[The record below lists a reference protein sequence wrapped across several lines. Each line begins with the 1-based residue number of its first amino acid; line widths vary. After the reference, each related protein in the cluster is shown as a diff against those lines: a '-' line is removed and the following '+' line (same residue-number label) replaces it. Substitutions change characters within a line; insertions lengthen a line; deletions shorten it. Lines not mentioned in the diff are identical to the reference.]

1 MCGGRAGVIP
11 SALVCAR
18 MCSCSLG
25 ARIAGVVC
33 ACMCVPA
40 CSRKPREMGTD
51 AAPCSRAGY
60 ISAVFD
66 ACAHEN
72 YNFYF
77 LKLTGSYSRD
87 GHRVQ
92 HRNT

>member
-1 MCGGRAGVIP
+1 MRRPCRC

-18 MCSCSLG
+18 MCSCSVG

-33 ACMCVPA
+33 ACVCVCRHA
-40 CSRKPREMGTD
+40 AGSREMGTD

-66 ACAHEN
+66 ACANEK
-72 YNFYF
+72 YNFDF
-77 LKLTGSYSRD
+77 LKLTRLI
-87 GHRVQ
+87 Q
-92 HRNT
+92 P